1 MRKWVLG
8 IGIVAII
15 AAMMWGSD
23 WITLQGERTIYTVR
37 CDNGS
42 WDGDRCTGRLV
53 PGDRHAFRASRS
65 RNEVVYWIRESKA
78 PSGKYTDCM
87 VKDRDNWSCNVRT
100 DQKPAITFEMTHG
113 KPTHTQMND
122 MASFHAVAKW
132 EWWLMKL
139 GCRFFHNAAG

>member
-1 MRKWVLG
+1 MRKWFLG

-100 DQKPAITFEMTHG
+100 DQKPGITFEMTHG

-122 MASFHAVAKW
+122 IGAFHAVAKW

-139 GCRFFHNAAG
+139 GCRFFHQATD